1 MAGNLTQDEA
11 AGRARLLSVH
21 SYAVELDI
29 TRDNEL
35 FTSITTATFGC
46 SEPGAVTFIDLA
58 AEKVTH
64 VILNGQRVRPVADP
78 GGRLVLP
85 PLARENELKVTAR
98 CRYSATGEGLHRFT
112 DSTDGRTYLYTHF
125 EPAEAHRVYACFDQP
140 DLKGTFELTVTAPP
154 GWRVISNNAPDI
166 DGDGGHWHFPA
177 TPPLPPYVTA
187 VAAGPYH
194 VVRDDSGDV
203 PVGIYCRSHLAAFVD
218 SQEIF
223 AVARQGL
230 EFYQEQ
236 LGRYPFGKCDF
247 IFVPEFNSGAMENAG
262 AVTFAEDFIFR
273 SRVTDAA
280 REERAEIM
288 LHEMAHMWFGDL
300 VTMRWWDDLWLK
312 ESFATFASI
321 LCQAEATRWTNA
333 WTTFTQFWKGFAYR
347 ADQLPSTHPIAAD
360 ITDLHAV
367 EVNFDGITYAKGAS
381 VLKQLAAYVGRDNFT
396 AGLRSYFAKH
406 TWGNATLADLLS
418 ALGSVSGRDL
428 TVWSREWLR
437 TAGVNTLRPSCTV
450 DPEGAFV
457 SFAVLQEAPDSH
469 PVLRSHR
476 IAIGLYDWT
485 GGGLLRR
492 ARIETEIAGPRTE
505 IPELVGQPRPDL
517 VLINDDDL
525 TYAKVR
531 LDDHSLRTL
540 VSSIGSLNDSL
551 PAALCWAAAW
561 DMCQDGE
568 MTARDYVRLVL
579 SGVSSVADISVV
591 QTLLGQAA
599 TAVRRFADPA
609 WRQAGLAELADG
621 LSQLLYG
628 AEPGSDTQLAYAQTF
643 TKVAGTDEHLAL
655 VRGLLAGEVTLPGLT
670 VDTDLRW
677 SLLHRLVVAGKAT
690 AAEIDAELS
699 RDSTDAGE
707 RHAARCRAA
716 LPDDVAKHAGWAAIS
731 AARST
736 GMTAVTFKAVLE
748 GFNDPDHSALTTPYA
763 EAYFRLAGTIWDE
776 WGREMATTFTKVGY
790 PSAISEQTIDLTD
803 SYLAGSH
810 APAGLRRLLAEAR
823 HDVRRALSAQARD
836 REGADLAEDL
846 TWGRGQ

>member
-1 MAGNLTQDEA
+1 
-11 AGRARLLSVH
+11 LLSVH
-21 SYAVELDI
+21 SYAVELDF
-29 TRDNEL
+29 TRDDEL

-58 AEKVTH
+58 AEEVIH
-64 VILNGQRVRPVADP
+64 VILNGRRVSPVTDP
-78 GGRLVLP
+78 GGRLALP
-85 PLARENELKVTAR
+85 PLARENELKIAAR

-112 DSTDGRTYLYTHF
+112 DPTDGRTYLYTHF

-140 DLKGTFELTVTAPP
+140 DLKGSFELTATAPP

-166 DGDGGHWHFPA
+166 AGDGGRWHFPA

-194 VVRDDSGDV
+194 VVEDDSGDV
-203 PVGIYCRSHLAAFVD
+203 PIAIYCRTCLAAFVD
-218 SQEIF
+218 PKEIF

-236 LGRYPFGKCDF
+236 LGRYAFGKCDF

-321 LCQAEATRWTNA
+321 LCQAEATRWTHA
-333 WTTFTQFWKGFAYR
+333 WTTFTQFWKGSAYR
-347 ADQLPSTHPIAAD
+347 ADQLPTTHPIAAD

-381 VLKQLAAYVGRDNFT
+381 VLRQLAAYVGRDNFM

-406 TWGNATLADLLS
+406 AWGNATLADLLS

-428 TVWSREWLR
+428 TAWSREWLR
-437 TAGVNTLRPSCTV
+437 TAGVNTLRPSYTV
-450 DPEGAFV
+450 DPEGTFA

-476 IAIGLYDWT
+476 IAIGLYDRT
-485 GGGLLRR
+485 GNGLRR
-492 ARIETEIAGPRTE
+492 RTRIETDIAGPRTE
-505 IPELVGQPRPDL
+505 VPELAGQPRPDL
-517 VLINDDDL
+517 VLVNDDDL

-540 VSSIGSLNDSL
+540 VSSISSLTDSL

-591 QTLLGQAA
+591 QTLVGQAA
-599 TAVRRFADPA
+599 AAVRRFADPA

-621 LSQLLYG
+621 LGQLLYG

-643 TKVAGTDEHLAL
+643 AKVAVTDEHLAL
-655 VRGLLAGEVTLPGLT
+655 LRGLLAGEVTFPGLT

-677 SLLHRLVVAGKAT
+677 SLLYRLVVAGNAT

-716 LPDDVAKHAGWAAIS
+716 LPDGSAKYAAWAAIS

-736 GMTAVTFKAVLE
+736 GMTAATFKAILE
-748 GFNDPDHSALTTPYA
+748 GFNDPDHAALTTSYA
-763 EAYFRLAGTIWDE
+763 EAYFQLAGTIWE
-776 WGREMATTFTKVGY
+776 GWGREMATTFTKVGY
-790 PSAISEQTIDLTD
+790 PSAISQRTIDLTD
-803 SYLAGSH
+803 SYLAASH
-810 APAGLRRLLAEAR
+810 APSGLRRLLAEAR
-823 HDVRRALSAQARD
+823 HDVCRALSAQACD
-836 REGADLAEDL
+836 RKGADLAEDL